1 MNRAIYFKG
10 SNCGVCQDL
19 FPKVKVHFEQ
29 HYPLLEFQIVQ
40 VEDQPEIAAH
50 YTIFTIPALLIFIED
65 KEQFRFVRY
74 FSPGQIDEKLQRTY
88 HLLFDE

>member
-1 MNRAIYFKG
+1 M
-10 SNCGVCQDL
+10 VCQDL

-40 VEDQPEIAAH
+40 VEDQPEIAAQ